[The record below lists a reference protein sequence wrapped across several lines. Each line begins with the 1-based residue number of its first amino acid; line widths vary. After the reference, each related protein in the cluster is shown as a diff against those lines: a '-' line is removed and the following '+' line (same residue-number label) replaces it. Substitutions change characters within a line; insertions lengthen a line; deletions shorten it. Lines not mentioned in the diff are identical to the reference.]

1 MRELEE
7 ALKAR
12 GEWPQSPELDD
23 LRSHVVRDQDEICT
37 LKQQIMEKD
46 TRVRYRGCAADC
58 AVCVSEGVWA
68 ECAACV
74 SEGVQAECA
83 VCVSEGV
90 RAECAVCVSEDVWAE
105 CVVCLCEWGVCID

>member
-1 MRELEE
+1 MLTDQIRKEQNSVHELEE

-12 GEWPQSPELDD
+12 GERPQSPELDD
-23 LRSHVVRDQDEICT
+23 LRSHVEKDQDEICT

-68 ECAACV
+68 ECA
-74 SEGVQAECA
+74 

-90 RAECAVCVSEDVWAE
+90 WAECAVCE
-105 CVVCLCEWGVCID
+105 CVCVSGVSVY